1 MYVQEERMDI
11 ETIHY
16 ESIGLT
22 AHVREASDGSFYV
35 VITNFESSDAVY
47 ESFGWSSVANAVEE
61 ANIIATSPLPI
72 TF

>member
-1 MYVQEERMDI
+1 MYVQEGRMDI

-16 ESIGLT
+16 ESLGLT
-22 AHVREASDGSFYV
+22 AHVRGDRDGSFFV

-47 ESFGWSSVANAVEE
+47 ESFGWSSVRLAVEE

>member
-1 MYVQEERMDI
+1 MYVQEGRMDI

-16 ESIGLT
+16 EDRGLT
-22 AHVREASDGSFYV
+22 AHVCEASDGSFYV

-61 ANIIATSPLPI
+61 ANMIATSPLPI

>member
-1 MYVQEERMDI
+1 MDI

-16 ESIGLT
+16 EDKGLT
-22 AHVREASDGSFYV
+22 GHVREDRDGSFYL

-47 ESFGWSSVANAVEE
+47 ESYGWSSVALAVEE
-61 ANIIATSPLPI
+61 SNIIANSPLPI

>member
-1 MYVQEERMDI
+1 MYVQEGRMDI

-16 ESIGLT
+16 EDRGLT
-22 AHVREASDGSFYV
+22 AHVREDRDGSFYV
-35 VITNFESSDAVY
+35 VITNFETSDAVY
-47 ESFGWSSVANAVEE
+47 ESFGWSSVTNAVEE